1 MALRP
6 RSFLI
11 ALLLSAVACSPQ
23 VSPTS
28 TSTPFAGPSPAP
40 RDTAT
45 PQFVAATPSV
55 GGGAATPQPTAVR
68 EPPTTA
74 PAAPTSVDA
83 VNVAGTVDA
92 VLASA
97 RVLLLQTADHGID
110 KVALSDATRIVDPS
124 GAVVTLQAVTPGMQ
138 IEATGVPGEFGAL
151 IARRVQIL
159 RIENPPASSAGV

>member
-1 MALRP
+1 
-6 RSFLI
+6 
-11 ALLLSAVACSPQ
+11 
-23 VSPTS
+23 
-28 TSTPFAGPSPAP
+28 
-40 RDTAT
+40 
-45 PQFVAATPSV
+45 
-55 GGGAATPQPTAVR
+55 
-68 EPPTTA
+68 
-74 PAAPTSVDA
+74 VDA